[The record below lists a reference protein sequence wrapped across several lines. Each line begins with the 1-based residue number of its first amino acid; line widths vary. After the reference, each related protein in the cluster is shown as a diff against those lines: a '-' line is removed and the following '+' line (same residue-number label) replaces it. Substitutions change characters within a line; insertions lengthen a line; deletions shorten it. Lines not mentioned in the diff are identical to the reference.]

1 MIRHTYTSIVR
12 NSIRQIWRKKAFWVI
27 TGVLS
32 LAPLL
37 ISVIVYLVNP
47 DSPVAPGV
55 GAPGVFTLSL
65 NYLVLP
71 FLVAPAILDD
81 FGKVGEI
88 LWSGPLDNL
97 VYFAGRFSGLWLAL
111 AAGSLVQLTAWFL
124 ASLVWL
130 NLLTEWVWLLSLAIY
145 LLANTLGLSLVFLLA
160 VLFRRNLPLMLTWAA
175 LWVGMYYSVIFGAAL
190 AESFTPMIS
199 MAFTNIFFH
208 NLSLSPSL
216 GLGLVRGQLLGMF
229 AWFFGVSL
237 AALSL
242 ALLLTALLDERRST
256 RLGWLMPTLAGAAL
270 LAAVGGYAVNA
281 RATAAHAV
289 PVSPQDV
296 QVDAWEVQRQHTV
309 LQVDA
314 RSGRIS
320 GEAEMVFA
328 PVEEL
333 KKAELVLRLNAGL
346 ELTALSGESGD
357 ALEAQRVGDSVVI
370 QLPAAPQAPI
380 ILKLSWAGRLQI
392 PYTAFEQQWRWHDA
406 PGDYGYRSMP
416 QALYGLV
423 QSNGGFLLR
432 DGDWMPWIW
441 TTSPH
446 LAAEN
451 TLEIHPRGGRAV
463 ASTPL
468 QDGAAVWQGSIPEGL
483 LVFLPGKQISA
494 GYSTLV
500 ISRLAGT
507 QHQAQARRYA
517 SAAQVVAEQF
527 EIPAPRYVVV
537 LPYLNKLV
545 WSGDLLLI
553 PDGSGQYINI
563 SLIWLYYHDAT
574 NPRKQPY
581 LERAALH
588 NLARLYLLNQA
599 PPAPLAV
606 KALLAHEGQ
615 ELEVVNP
622 IPVSSENWLA
632 GSGRWV
638 QAPEAFDYDTLWSP
652 RRWILP
658 TEQGEW
664 SAVAFWLALELSDS
678 QTRQG
683 DLDGLAFFN
692 ASHPNDDRSARN
704 DLLVER
710 IWSQLLDSTRARDIV
725 LRLHALSDQLG
736 AQQTIALL
744 RSLIQENHP
753 ETVTELLDQMEQHQN
768 NEVQP

>member
-12 NSIRQIWRKKAFWVI
+12 NSIRQIWRKKSFWVI
-27 TGVLS
+27 QGVLS

-37 ISVIVYLVNP
+37 ISVIVYLVDP
-47 DSPVAPGV
+47 DAPVAPGV
-55 GAPGVFTLSL
+55 SAPGIFTLSL

-111 AAGSLVQLTAWFL
+111 AAGSLVQLTGWFL

-130 NLLTEWVWLLSLAIY
+130 NLLTEWVWLVSLAIY

-160 VLFRRNLPLMLTWAA
+160 VLFRRSLPLMLTWAA
-175 LWVGMYYSVIFGAAL
+175 LWVGMFYSVSFRPGL
-190 AESFTPMIS
+190 AEEFSPMIS
-199 MAFTNIFFH
+199 MAFTNIFFD

-216 GLGLVRGQLLGMF
+216 GLGLVRGQVLGMF
-229 AWFFGVSL
+229 AWFSGVSL
-237 AALSL
+237 VALSL
-242 ALLLTALLDERRST
+242 ALLLTARLDERRST
-256 RLGWLMPTLAGAAL
+256 RLGWLPATLVGAAL
-270 LAAVGGYAVNA
+270 LLAVGGYAINA

-296 QVDAWEVQRQHTV
+296 QVDAWQVQRQHTIV
-309 LQVDA
+309 QVDA

-320 GEAEMVFA
+320 GEAQMVFA
-328 PVEEL
+328 PVEEIAQ
-333 KKAELVLRLNAGL
+333 AEIVLRLNAGL

-370 QLPAAPQAPI
+370 HLPSAPQAPI
-380 ILKLSWAGRLQI
+380 TLDLSWAGRLQF
-392 PYTAFEQQWRWHDA
+392 PYTAFEQEWRWHDA

-416 QALYGLV
+416 QALNGLV
-423 QSNGGFLLR
+423 QPNGGFLLR
-432 DGDWMPWIW
+432 DGDWMPWVW
-441 TTSPH
+441 TTGPH
-446 LAAEN
+446 LAGEN
-451 TLEIHPRGGRAV
+451 YLEILPQGAPAA

-468 QDGAAVWQGSIPEGL
+468 KGGAAVWQGTLPEGL
-483 LVFLPGKQISA
+483 LVFLPGKQLQA

-500 ISRLAGT
+500 MSRLVGT

-517 SAAQVVAEQF
+517 NAAQLVAEQF
-527 EIPAPRYVVV
+527 DIPAPRNVIV

-553 PDGSGQYINI
+553 PDRSGQYINL

-574 NPRKQPY
+574 NPRKQPF
-581 LERAALH
+581 LERAAVH
-588 NLARLYLLNQA
+588 NRARLYLLDQA
-599 PPAPLAV
+599 PPAPLAI
-606 KALLAHEGQ
+606 KALLAPEGQ
-615 ELEVVNP
+615 DPELVNP
-622 IPVSSENWLA
+622 DSLSAQDWLN

-638 QAPEAFDYDTLWSP
+638 QAPEAFDYDTLWNP

-664 SAVAFWLALELSDS
+664 SAVAFWLALELADE

-683 DLDGLAFFN
+683 DLEGLAFFN
-692 ASHPNDDRSARN
+692 ESHPNDDRPLRN

-710 IWSQLLDSTRARDIV
+710 IWPGLLDSSRARDIV
-725 LRLHALSDQLG
+725 LRLHALSYQLG
-736 AQQTIALL
+736 TQQTIALL
-744 RSLIQENHP
+744 SSLIQETHP
-753 ETVTELLDQMEQHQN
+753 ETVTELLDAMEQNQN